1 MTTPFARA
9 NASAP
14 ATTSVPVKTSA
25 PVRDLTKAIG
35 GGLFVL
41 FWAVAIVLWVLV
53 GQFEDPGLRGFV
65 ADAGL
70 VFASLGVAAPF
81 LATSRSLTIALGWAA
96 VALGLFALA
105 DLGQVTVIVYLLR
118 MFVPLVALLAPVN
131 KFVNGYR
138 VFV

>member
-1 MTTPFARA
+1 MTT
-9 NASAP
+9 ASAP
-14 ATTSVPVKTSA
+14 AETSAPAKTPA
-25 PVRDLTKAIG
+25 PVRDVTKAVG

-41 FWAVAIVLWVLV
+41 FWAIAIVLWVLV
-53 GQFEDPGLRGFV
+53 GQFDDPAIRGFV
-65 ADAGL
+65 ADAGI
-70 VFASLGVAAPF
+70 VFASLGTAAPF
-81 LATSRSLTIALGWAA
+81 LATTRSLKIALGWGA

-105 DLGQVTVIVYLLR
+105 DLAQITVIVYLLR

>member
-1 MTTPFARA
+1 MTT
-9 NASAP
+9 ASAP
-14 ATTSVPVKTSA
+14 AETSAPAKTPA
-25 PVRDLTKAIG
+25 PVRDVTKAVG

-41 FWAVAIVLWVLV
+41 FWAIAIVLWVLV
-53 GQFEDPGLRGFV
+53 GKFDDPAIRGFV
-65 ADAGL
+65 ADAGI
-70 VFASLGVAAPF
+70 VFASLGTAAPF
-81 LATSRSLTIALGWAA
+81 LATTRSLKIALGWGA

-105 DLGQVTVIVYLLR
+105 DLAQITVIVYLLR

>member
-1 MTTPFARA
+1 MTT
-9 NASAP
+9 ASAP
-14 ATTSVPVKTSA
+14 AKTSA
-25 PVRDLTKAIG
+25 PAKNPAPVRDMTKAVG

-41 FWAVAIVLWVLV
+41 FWAIAIVLWVLV
-53 GQFEDPGLRGFV
+53 GLFDDPAVRGFV
-65 ADAGL
+65 ADAGI
-70 VFASLGVAAPF
+70 VFASLGTAAPF
-81 LATSRSLTIALGWAA
+81 LATTRSLKIALGWGA

-105 DLGQVTVIVYLLR
+105 DLAQITVIVYLLR

>member
-1 MTTPFARA
+1 MTTPSAPVNTSA
-9 NASAP
+9 PATNPAP
-14 ATTSVPVKTSA
+14 ATTSA
-25 PVRDLTKAIG
+25 PVRYLSKALG

-41 FWAVAIVLWVLV
+41 FWAIAIVLWVLV
-53 GQFEDPGLRGFV
+53 GQFDDPALRGFI
-65 ADAGL
+65 ADAGI

-81 LATSRSLTIALGWAA
+81 LATTRSLTIALGWGA

-118 MFVPLVALLAPVN
+118 MFVPLIALLAPVN

>member
-1 MTTPFARA
+1 MTT
-9 NASAP
+9 ASAP
-14 ATTSVPVKTSA
+14 ATTSA
-25 PVRDLTKAIG
+25 PVTYLTKAVG

-41 FWAVAIVLWVLV
+41 FWAIAIVLWVLV
-53 GQFEDPGLRGFV
+53 GQFDDAGIRGFV
-65 ADAGL
+65 ADAGI
-70 VFASLGVAAPF
+70 VFASLGTAAPF
-81 LATSRSLTIALGWAA
+81 LATTRSLKIALGWGA

-131 KFVNGYR
+131 KFLNGYR

>member
-1 MTTPFARA
+1 MTT
-9 NASAP
+9 ASAP
-14 ATTSVPVKTSA
+14 AKTPAPAKKSA
-25 PVRDLTKAIG
+25 PVRDVTKAVG

-53 GQFEDPGLRGFV
+53 GQFEDPAIRGFV
-65 ADAGL
+65 ADAGI
-70 VFASLGVAAPF
+70 VFASLGTAAPF
-81 LATSRSLTIALGWAA
+81 LATSRSLTIALGWGA

-105 DLGQVTVIVYLLR
+105 DLGQVTVLVYLLR

-131 KFVNGYR
+131 KFLNGYR

>member
-1 MTTPFARA
+1 MGKP
-9 NASAP
+9 
-14 ATTSVPVKTSA
+14 
-25 PVRDLTKAIG
+25 LG
-35 GGLFVL
+35 GALFVL

-53 GQFEDPGLRGFV
+53 GQFDEHGIRGFV
-65 ADAGL
+65 ADAGI
-70 VFASLGVAAPF
+70 VFAALGTSAPF
-81 LATSRSLTIALGWAA
+81 LATRRSLAIALGWGA

-105 DLGQVTVIVYLLR
+105 DLSGATVIVYLLR

>member
-1 MTTPFARA
+1 MTTH
-9 NASAP
+9 SAP
-14 ATTSVPVKTSA
+14 VTTPAPAKTSA
-25 PVRDLTKAIG
+25 PAKDMTKPLG

-41 FWAVAIVLWVLV
+41 FWAIAIVLWVLV
-53 GQFEDPGLRGFV
+53 GQFEEPGLRGFV
-65 ADAGL
+65 ADAGI
-70 VFASLGVAAPF
+70 VFASLGTAAPF
-81 LATSRSLTIALGWAA
+81 LATRRSLVIAVGWGA

-131 KFVNGYR
+131 KFINGYR